1 MASFVP
7 ALMACFFVVFEMDL
21 IALFDLNLNLTLYAF
36 KRAFSSSLK

>member
-21 IALFDLNLNLTLYAF
+21 IALLALVMTFFVAFLSHFKMCLY
-36 KRAFSSSLK
+36 